1 MVLVIVWKELK
12 RIARCKEAVR
22 DGRVRKGLDQ
32 YDVPVTASET
42 MEELV
47 KTR

>member
-1 MVLVIVWKELK
+1 ML
-12 RIARCKEAVR
+12 KEAVR
-22 DGRVRKGLDQ
+22 DGRVRKVLVK

-47 KTR
+47 ATVGAALAVTAIR